1 MSSRLPEFIDP
12 RRLASQGAGYSGTVE
27 LGKLGRLREALMD
40 AAGSAEFSLEFYQDN
55 RKRARIKGQVQAKL
69 VLECQRCLG
78 AMTYPVNAKLDLAVI
93 QVPEEADLLPESC
106 DPVWVEGDTL
116 RLLDLV
122 EEELILAIPQ
132 VPRHEPD
139 ACEMDSSFTVSGE
152 TADQEQKNDAS
163 DKPNPF
169 AVLAGFKSDK

>member
-12 RRLASQGAGYSGTVE
+12 RRLASQGGRYSGTVE
-27 LGKLGRLREALMD
+27 LGDLPRLSGALVD
-40 AAGSAEFSLEFYQDN
+40 TAGVAEFNLEFYRDN
-55 RKRARIKGQVQAKL
+55 RKRARIKGQIQADL

-78 AMTYPVNAKLDLAVI
+78 AMVLPVSAVLDLAVI
-93 QVPEEADLLPESC
+93 QVPEEAERLPESC
-106 DPVWVEGDTL
+106 DPVWVEEDTL

-122 EEELILAIPQ
+122 EDELILAIPQ

-139 ACEMDSSFTVSGE
+139 TCRMASVNPLQGE
-152 TADQEQKNDAS
+152 TADQEQEDDAS

-169 AVLAGFKSDK
+169 AVLAGFKSGK

>member
-12 RRLASQGAGYSGTVE
+12 RRLASQGGRFSGTV
-27 LGKLGRLREALMD
+27 KLGDFPRLSGALMD
-40 AAGSAEFSLEFYQDN
+40 TTGTAEFSLEFYRDN
-55 RKRARIKGQVQAKL
+55 RKRARIRGQIQADL

-78 AMTYPVNAKLDLAVI
+78 AMVVPVSAVLDLAVV
-93 QVPEEADLLPESC
+93 QVPEEAERLPESC
-106 DPVWVEGDTL
+106 DPVWVEEDTL

-122 EEELILAIPQ
+122 EDELILAIPQ

-139 ACEMDSSFTVSGE
+139 TCRIESNNPTNGE
-152 TADQEQKNDAS
+152 TADQEQEDNAS